1 MEVTAAAGVVIDAI
15 AARAAGT
22 GAAEPGAGTTAGAEA
37 GTAGRGTG
45 GAAGVGSA
53 GVVIFIGSPCCV
65 GAGSGSGATC
75 SFSAA
80 LTVARSRRVGSIFRK
95 WSTRLK

>member
-22 GAAEPGAGTTAGAEA
+22 GAAEPGAGTTAGAE
-37 GTAGRGTG
+37 GTAGGGTG